1 MTIKIGMVG
10 LGSIAQKAWLPV
22 LSRADSWQL
31 MGAFSPNQ
39 AKAQPVCDRYRIASY
54 ARLDTLAADCDAVFV
69 HSSTASHYEVVKTL
83 LLAGVDVC
91 VDKPLAQTLAEAE
104 ELVELAAARGRKLMV
119 AFNRRFAPRYLQLKA
134 ELGDLASL
142 RMDKHRSDSID
153 HDLQFTLLDDY
164 LHLLDTLI
172 WLGGGKVTLLQG
184 QLLTNSSGQM
194 RYAEHLFAA
203 GDARL
208 TASMHR
214 RAGSQRETLLAVSDG
229 AVTEIADMREW
240 RQERNGIIH
249 SEPAPGW
256 QNVLTQRGFEGAA
269 HHFIHCAQN
278 QTQPQISGEQALVAQ
293 RMVEAIWQAHAQQ

>member
-69 HSSTASHYEVVKTL
+69 HSSTASHYAVVKTL

-119 AFNRRFAPRYLQLKA
+119 AFNRRFAPRYLQLRA
-134 ELGDLASL
+134 DLGDLASL

-153 HDLQFTLLDDY
+153 HDLQFTLLDDC
-164 LHLLDTLI
+164 LLYTSPSPRD
-172 WLGGGKVTLLQG
+172 
-184 QLLTNSSGQM
+184 
-194 RYAEHLFAA
+194 
-203 GDARL
+203 
-208 TASMHR
+208 
-214 RAGSQRETLLAVSDG
+214 
-229 AVTEIADMREW
+229 
-240 RQERNGIIH
+240 
-249 SEPAPGW
+249 
-256 QNVLTQRGFEGAA
+256 
-269 HHFIHCAQN
+269 
-278 QTQPQISGEQALVAQ
+278 
-293 RMVEAIWQAHAQQ
+293 